1 MYDKLSYKSLKH
13 MFINNFEVNHLFL
26 DFIAEVEQSDE
37 ELCKLFFIT
46 KLKRWMEN

>member
-26 DFIAEVEQSDE
+26 DFIGEVEEKDQ
-37 ELCKLFFIT
+37 ELCKQFFVQ
-46 KLKRWMEN
+46 KLKRWMED